1 MLNTCLTWALPDRS
15 LFSFL
20 LLALFCRQAAEE
32 AERQQALSKLESLF
46 DFIVPLI
53 SFLLSIWHFAILIQ
67 SYNGNE
73 FLEGM
78 AGQPRFLDNVFGIAF
93 A

>member
-1 MLNTCLTWALPDRS
+1 MMFLRYRYSNCYLPPLYRVSELNTT
-15 LFSFL
+15 
-20 LLALFCRQAAEE
+20 E

-78 AGQPRFLDNVFGIAF
+78 AGQPRFLDNVLGKAF
-93 A
+93 T

>member
-1 MLNTCLTWALPDRS
+1 MLLRGAQHQHPRSQHPCRSTPPPS
-15 LFSFL
+15 LFCGT
-20 LLALFCRQAAEE
+20 AE

-78 AGQPRFLDNVFGIAF
+78 AGQPRFLDNVLGKAF
-93 A
+93 T